1 MTESAWDWEE
11 QLEESA
17 SDLTRNDRLGTTLI
31 VLLVAGLV
39 LAGLVIRQR
48 TTTATW
54 LYSSREEGLEVAY
67 PAGWL
72 IDEQGDYVMRARD
85 PKARPFNTRYQIT
98 AVPAGGQAS
107 IRNVLDG
114 LTLQRSTD
122 LSAYRVLSVQESSLD
137 GQTVTEMNFAYVDA
151 DPNPFIQRLPTVVV
165 GRDIVIRDGDRA
177 IVATYMADRDT
188 FDAGLSGFERFV
200 ASLSY

>member
-1 MTESAWDWEE
+1 MSESAWDWEE

-17 SDLTRNDRLGTTLI
+17 SDLTRNDRLATALI
-31 VLLVAGLV
+31 LVLVASLI
-39 LAGLVIRQR
+39 LAGLIIRQR

-54 LYSSREEGLEVAY
+54 QYSSREEGLEVAY

-72 IDEQGDYVMRARD
+72 IDEQGGYVMRARD
-85 PKARPFNTRYQIT
+85 PKARPFNTRYQIV
-98 AVPAGGQAS
+98 AVPAGAQAS

-122 LSAYRVLSVQESSLD
+122 LAAYRVLSVEEANLD
-137 GQTVTEMNFAYVDA
+137 GTTVTEMNFAYVDA
-151 DPNPFIQRLPTVVV
+151 DPNPFVQRLPTVIL

-177 IVATYMADRDT
+177 IVATYMTDRDS
-188 FDAGLSGFERFV
+188 FEAGLPDFERFV
-200 ASLSY
+200 GSLSY